1 MSAPTSISDTSFQAP
16 PSNDALAKRNAVV
29 LAAAMALGGSSPS
42 IVVSLGG
49 LVGQALAT
57 DKELATLPVSLLNLG
72 LALGTI
78 PAAMFMRK
86 AGRRIGYMVGAGIG
100 LAGGCLAAFGI
111 ASASFML
118 FCLGTLI
125 IGSYGSFNQSYR
137 FAATDA
143 ASESFK
149 PKAISWVMT
158 GGLVAGIVG
167 PQTVIWTRDAVQGA
181 PFAGAFLGQATL
193 AFLSMIVVSFLRPT
207 PVSVATPKAGGRPLS
222 KIVRQP
228 RFIVAVVT
236 GLVSYSLM
244 TFMMTAAPL
253 AMIGCGHPV
262 GAAALGIQWHILAMF
277 GPSFF
282 TGRLITRFG
291 KGRVTATGLV
301 LIALSAI
308 IGLSGI
314 TIAHFWITLVLL
326 GIGWNFGFI
335 GATAMVTDCYR
346 PEERAK
352 VQAANDFLIFGSVA
366 LASFS
371 SGKLLNAGG
380 WESVNWMVFPPVMV
394 ALVLLAWQ
402 QRTKGIVPA

>member
-1 MSAPTSISDTSFQAP
+1 MSAPTSISDINNQA
-16 PSNDALAKRNAVV
+16 SASDSVAKRNALV
-29 LAAAMALGGSSPS
+29 LAVAMALGGSSPA

-49 LVGQALAT
+49 LVGQSLAT
-57 DKELATLPVSLLNLG
+57 NKELATLPVSLLNLG

-78 PAAMFMRK
+78 PAAMLMRR
-86 AGRRIGYMVGAGIG
+86 AGRRIGYLVGAGIG
-100 LAGGCLAAFGI
+100 LCGGCLAAFGI
-111 ASASFML
+111 ASFSFVL
-118 FCLGTLI
+118 FCLGTMI
-125 IGSYGSFNQSYR
+125 IGMYGSFNQSYR

-143 ASESFK
+143 ASEAFK
-149 PKAISWVMT
+149 PRAIAWVMT
-158 GGLVAGIVG
+158 GGLIAGIIG
-167 PQTVIWTRDAVQGA
+167 PQTVIWTRDALQAA

-193 AFLSMIVVSFLRPT
+193 ALLSMIAVSFLRPA
-207 PVSVATPKAGGRPLS
+207 PISVAVGKTGGRPLLEIMS
-222 KIVRQP
+222 QP

-253 AMIGCGHPV
+253 AMIGCGHPI
-262 GAAALGIQWHILAMF
+262 GAAALGIQWHILAMYS
-277 GPSFF
+277 PSFF
-282 TGRLITRFG
+282 TGRLIERFG
-291 KGRVTATGLV
+291 KGQVTAAGLV
-301 LIALSAI
+301 LISLAAV

-314 TIAHFWITLVLL
+314 SIAHFWATLILL
-326 GIGWNFGFI
+326 GLGWNLGFI
-335 GATAMVTDCYR
+335 GATALVTDCYR

-380 WESVNWMVFPPVMV
+380 WDSVNWLVFPPVII

-402 QRTKGIVPA
+402 QRAKFAVPA